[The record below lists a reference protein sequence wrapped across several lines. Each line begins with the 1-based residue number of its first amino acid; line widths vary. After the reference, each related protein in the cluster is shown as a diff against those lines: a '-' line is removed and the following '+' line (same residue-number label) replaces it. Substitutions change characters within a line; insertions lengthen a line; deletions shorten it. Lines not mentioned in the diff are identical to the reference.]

1 MSFIKNIGLKMF
13 LGLAELTA
21 MQALFQQQH
30 LEVSMKVRNFESI
43 LTLVSF
49 YMGDN

>member
-1 MSFIKNIGLKMF
+1 MSVIKTIGLKMF
-13 LGLAELTA
+13 LGLVELTA
-21 MQALFQQQH
+21 MQVLFQQQH
-30 LEVSMKVRNFESI
+30 LEVSIQVRNFESI

>member
-1 MSFIKNIGLKMF
+1 MSAIKNIGLKMF

-21 MQALFQQQH
+21 MQVLFQQQH
-30 LEVSMKVRNFESI
+30 LGVSMIVHNFESI

-49 YMGDN
+49 YMGDS